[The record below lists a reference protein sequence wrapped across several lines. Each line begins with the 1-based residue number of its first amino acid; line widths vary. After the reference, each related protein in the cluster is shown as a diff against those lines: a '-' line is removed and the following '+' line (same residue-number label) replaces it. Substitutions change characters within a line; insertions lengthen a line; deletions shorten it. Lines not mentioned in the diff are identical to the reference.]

1 MSRRRVSL
9 LAFSLSCALVIS
21 GLMAPAGATARAG
34 GGEKS
39 VTLFPVSVRETSEGS
54 VGGAHPV
61 TIHLREGGGDTFRVG
76 FTEDEV
82 AGTGDQWRAAGWN
95 AATVATLLTGSPLGG
110 NEITFDLNG
119 RIDGPSAGALMTIG
133 VLSLLR
139 GDKIKKNITMTG
151 TINPDGTVGP
161 VGGIPYKVDGVVEAK
176 KTRMLIPIG
185 QRNSPDDTGAPV
197 DVVDLGLEKGVQVSE
212 VADIYEAYEE
222 FTGNELPRPQ
232 GGDVELSP
240 RAYDALEGFVN
251 DWLTE
256 FDGQAGLFNSLDPSI
271 QELFLDTIVADA
283 NAAQQRAVSLSQ
295 QGLQAGA
302 YVDALE
308 AAGPARAAV
317 TAGNA
322 VQTLLTAGV
331 EAFKSEI
338 VSTAAVEDK
347 VDALVEQLK
356 AQKPKTLG
364 QVSAL
369 IDGYGN
375 AFDALAVTLF
385 AQDLFAQADAAPTI
399 DEALEPALTGAL
411 FYSIVGTQV
420 DAAEQLLDLAPGGAR
435 LKKEV
440 DPEQA
445 ADFFRKAAEANFQ
458 AFETIFVESQADA
471 SGISSDQVREFLAG
485 QDFGYALTQAGF
497 NLVENEGIE
506 EALGGG
512 TNAAFGDLGGSVAL
526 YVRANSLIAKY
537 YALIGASCLDESLEP
552 VCASNER
559 ALTSALDLAEGQVE
573 GGIAVLR
580 DKNVDPTFEAGAYE
594 SARVGREGDIGD
606 KLDALDSFLAAF
618 IKSRIL
624 AYLGGFP
631 TAGLE

>member
-1 MSRRRVSL
+1 MSRRRVSV
-9 LAFSLSCALVIS
+9 LALTVSCVLVTALAV
-21 GLMAPAGATARAG
+21 PAGATARAG
-34 GGEKS
+34 GGEKT
-39 VTLFPVSVRETSEGS
+39 VTLSPVSVRQTTEGS

-61 TIHLREGGGDTFRVG
+61 TIHLREGDGKTFRVG

-185 QRNSPDDTGAPV
+185 QRNTPDDFGTPV
-197 DVVDLGLEKGVQVSE
+197 DIVDLGQDKGVEVTE
-212 VADIYEAYEE
+212 VADIYEAYQE
-222 FTGNELPRPQ
+222 FTGKELPRPAQ

-240 RAYDALEGFVN
+240 RAYDSLEGFVN
-251 DWLTE
+251 QWLGE
-256 FDGQAGLFNSLDPSI
+256 FDAQAGQFNILDPSI
-271 QELFLDTIVADA
+271 QALFVDNIAADA
-283 NAAQQRAVSLSQ
+283 NAAHQRAVSLSQ

-302 YVDALE
+302 YAEALE
-308 AAGPARAAV
+308 AAALARAAV
-317 TAGNA
+317 TAGSA
-322 VQTLLTAGV
+322 MPTLFTVGVDAFVNEVTTTASV
-331 EAFKSEI
+331 ES
-338 VSTAAVEDK
+338 K
-347 VDALVEQLK
+347 VDTLIEQLK
-356 AQKPKTLG
+356 SQRPRTLG

-375 AFDALAVTLF
+375 AFDALAVQLF
-385 AQDLFAQADAAPTI
+385 AQDLFAQANAAATI

-411 FYSIVGTQV
+411 FSSIVGTQV

-440 DPEQA
+440 NPEQA

-458 AFETIFVESQADA
+458 AFETIFVESEADSA
-471 SGISSDQVREFLAG
+471 GVSSDQIRQFLAG
-485 QDFGYALTQAGF
+485 QDFGYALTRAGF
-497 NLVENEGIE
+497 NLVENEGLA

-512 TNAAFGDLGGSVAL
+512 KNAAFGDLGGSVAL

-537 YALIGASCLDESLEP
+537 YALVGPSCLDESLEP
-552 VCASNER
+552 VCASNDR
-559 ALTSALDLAEGQVE
+559 ALSSALDFGEGQAE
-573 GGIAVLR
+573 GGIATLR
-580 DKNVDPTFEAGAYE
+580 DKKVDPTFEVGAYE
-594 SARVGREGDIGD
+594 SARVGRDGDISD
-606 KLDALDSFLAAF
+606 KLDALDSFLSAF